1 LRVFAFSNSARLFL
15 HFCCCPQTKHDAA
28 LSASAVGHG
37 SSASA
42 AATTTSS
49 ASLLGQKPKAAPAAE
64 AGASDARVAGIA
76 SPLHADA
83 GLGLDAAS
91 GAGDALGGLHWS
103 TW

>member
-28 LSASAVGHG
+28 LSAVGHG
-37 SSASA
+37 PSASA

-64 AGASDARVAGIA
+64 AGASGARAAGIA

-91 GAGDALGGLHWS
+91 GAGEALGGLHWS